1 MLSIHDKPFFSKNED
16 KVKIIF
22 AVLECWQEIAAVY
35 SDNIVNESSEEEKTA
50 IKCHW
55 GRLIKDLFQGLLDKE
70 PHMQRVQPCQI
81 KNIKLHKH
89 SFFSFAKRF
98 CFYPDKF
105 I

>member
-81 KNIKLHKH
+81 DQG
-89 SFFSFAKRF
+89 FSARVLFIEMVWKSRQYF
-98 CFYPDKF
+98 C
-105 I
+105 